1 MKSTRL
7 KNKAILNI
15 GNKASII
22 HCINNC
28 AKSQFA
34 KLAILT
40 TSNLKEDDI
49 LANLKIKKNFKIFR
63 GSANDV
69 IDRYINCAKKFK
81 VDVIVR
87 VTGDCP
93 FVSNEIIDFLIKKH
107 FENGADYTAARNFS
121 IGTSAEIINT
131 QSLHLI
137 KKMMKNNITEYM
149 TFYFLNNKEF
159 FKINIVDLP
168 KNFVRNYRLTLDY
181 KEDLQMFNELFFYLK
196 KRKLKCNL
204 KNIFQ
209 ILDDDSRIRKIN
221 SSMKLIYKSNKK
233 FVNYL
238 NKKAKFN

>member
-1 MKSTRL
+1 
-7 KNKAILNI
+7 
-15 GNKASII
+15 
-22 HCINNC
+22 
-28 AKSQFA
+28 
-34 KLAILT
+34 
-40 TSNLKEDDI
+40 
-49 LANLKIKKNFKIFR
+49 
-63 GSANDV
+63 
-69 IDRYINCAKKFK
+69 
-81 VDVIVR
+81 
-87 VTGDCP
+87 
-93 FVSNEIIDFLIKKH
+93 
-107 FENGADYTAARNFS
+107 
-121 IGTSAEIINT
+121 
-131 QSLHLI
+131 
-137 KKMMKNNITEYM
+137 MMKNNITEYM

-209 ILDDDSRIRKIN
+209 ILDDDRRIRKIN